1 MRKFA
6 IIIACLF
13 FSFSVSA
20 QDAGNQ
26 EAMIK
31 YNLFKGDYKSKN
43 YESAYENW
51 IWCLDNAPKLSV
63 NIYKLGATIAK
74 HRLKNATEAD
84 KPAAIALVER
94 VYDQRI
100 KNYPQD
106 LAKVYSDY
114 ATFMVEN
121 GYEEDKVYAALQKSY
136 EADPSKMGIKSMFR
150 FFKMLTERNKDE
162 NVQFIFDTYDVLVK
176 GVESKLNYYAAKLD
190 KYHKKEDAGNVL
202 SSKEQKMV
210 KAYENNSK
218 AMGQVVGGLDKII
231 TDLST
236 CERLIPLYTKDFE
249 ANKTNSPWLKSAVNM
264 MYKKECTDDPLY
276 DKLVETYVNVDGSPE
291 AYVFYAGMLMKNNE
305 MNKAQEYF
313 LKAVGQETDAFKKA
327 KYLYKIASIM
337 EKKGR
342 KSEARKYALQAIKN
356 QRSMGKAYLLI
367 ARMYASSANDCG
379 ASEFEKRMVY
389 VAALDMARNAAAV
402 DPVLRKKAEK
412 YVTSYKASAPDKKA
426 IFTEGVQSGSPYKIG
441 CWIGV
446 TVKIP

>member
-1 MRKFA
+1 MKKFA
-6 IIIACLF
+6 IIIACLL

-20 QDAGNQ
+20 QDTGNQ

-51 IWCLDNAPKLSV
+51 IWCLDNSPKLSV
-63 NIYKLGATIAK
+63 NIYKLGTTIAK
-74 HRLKNATEAD
+74 HRLKNASDAD
-84 KPAAIALVER
+84 KPAAVALVER
-94 VYDQRI
+94 VYEQRI

-114 ATFMVEN
+114 ATFMVDNKYDNE
-121 GYEEDKVYAALQKSY
+121 KVFATLKKSY
-136 EADPSKMGIKSMFR
+136 DVDPSKMGVKSMFR
-150 FFKMLTERNKDE
+150 FFKMLTERNKDT

-176 GVESKLNYYAAKLD
+176 GVESKLNYYATKLD

-202 SSKEQKMV
+202 SSKEQKLV
-210 KAYENNSK
+210 KAYENNTK

-236 CERLIPLYTKDFE
+236 CERLIPLYTEDYE
-249 ANKTNSPWLKSAVNM
+249 ANKSNAAWLKSAVNM
-264 MYKKECTDDPLY
+264 MYKKECTEDALY

-305 MNKAQEYF
+305 MTKAQEYF
-313 LKAVGQETDAFKKA
+313 LKAVGEETDAFKKA
-327 KYLYKIASIM
+327 KYLFKIASIM

-342 KSEARKYALQAIKN
+342 KSEARKYALQAINN

-367 ARMYASSANDCG
+367 ARMYASSANSCG
-379 ASEFEKRMVY
+379 TSEFQKRMVY
-389 VAALDMARNAAAV
+389 VAALDMARKAAAV
-402 DPVLRKKAEK
+402 DPIHRSKAEK
-412 YVTSYKASAPDKKA
+412 YIKSYKASAPDKKA
-426 IFTEGVQSGSPYKIG
+426 IFTEGVQSGAPYKVG